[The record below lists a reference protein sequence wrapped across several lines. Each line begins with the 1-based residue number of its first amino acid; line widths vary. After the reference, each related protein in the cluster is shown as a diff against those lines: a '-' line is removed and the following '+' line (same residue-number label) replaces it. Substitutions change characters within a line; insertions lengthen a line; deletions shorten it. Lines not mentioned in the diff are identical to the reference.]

1 MSNMEETEYDF
12 TNLDRKLKNL
22 EQFIQNSTQDHSD
35 QKKILHRIQTALSA
49 IPVGIWEWNTAE
61 NQVLLDEHVRYLLGY
76 DKKFQLEQTGWTNV
90 ISSSDIAKIT
100 VVRDRC
106 LKDPDYKATLLL
118 NGVRNDGS
126 LCNLIW
132 SARCIGNK
140 VIAGTI
146 ILRPDTIPDATLD
159 VTLQNIPIGIII
171 FDQTGNVLKINP
183 ATGSIL
189 GLDNDAQL
197 VGTCLAEFRPFKEA
211 GIAHYFTD
219 LVENNQEFDIES
231 PAIQNLSGKQIFVQ
245 IRGFERNQSRLH
257 LLLITDITKR
267 KNLEDQYS
275 QAQRL
280 ESIGK
285 LAGGVAHDFNNIL
298 TVIKGSAAMAIAGM
312 EAGNPAYDNLYNIQ
326 MAAERA
332 ESLTQQLLAFSR
344 RQLLQPKVL
353 KLNDLVIGMKS
364 RIEGLIGNGIR
375 LNTNLNENAG
385 SIKADQDQIENV
397 IVNLVLNAHDA
408 MPDGGMLTIAT
419 DAVNLDSNYMHGRP
433 LVNPG
438 KYIMLEVK
446 DTGIGME
453 KSVQTHIFEPFFTTK
468 DKGLGS
474 GMGLATVYGVV
485 KQSSGYIWVD
495 SEPGRGSTFKI
506 YLPQVPDAPGGAETA
521 LPSEEDLRGTET
533 ILVVDDEAEVRSLVS
548 EMLRFYGYKVM
559 EAPNAGNALMIFE
572 KYKDTIDI
580 VLTDVVMPQMSGI
593 DFAQKLMPNYPGTKV
608 LFMSGYTD
616 NVIIQQELLD
626 KNKNFIQKPF
636 NTKALI
642 QKVREILDQST

>member
-1 MSNMEETEYDF
+1 MSNTEEKEYDF
-12 TNLDRKLKNL
+12 TNLDRNLKHL
-22 EQFIQNSTQDHSD
+22 EQFIQNSTQNHSD
-35 QKKILHRIQTALSA
+35 QKKIIRKIQTALSA
-49 IPVGIWEWNTAE
+49 IPVGIWEWHTAE
-61 NQVLLDEHVRYLLGY
+61 NQVFFDENIRSLLGH
-76 DKKFQLEQTGWTNV
+76 DNQFELEHTGWTDV
-90 ISSSDIAKIT
+90 IASSDIAKIT
-100 VVRDRC
+100 AVSDRC

-118 NGVRNDGS
+118 NGIKHDGS

-132 SARCIGNK
+132 SARRIGAK
-140 VIAGTI
+140 IITGTL
-146 ILRPDTIPDATLD
+146 ILRPDIISDATLD

-171 FDQTGNVLKINP
+171 IDQTGKVLTINP
-183 ATGSIL
+183 ATSAIL
-189 GLDNDAQL
+189 GLDNEDQL
-197 VGTCLAEFRPFKEA
+197 VGTCLPEFGPFKEA
-211 GIAHYFTD
+211 GIIHYFYG
-219 LVENNQEFDIES
+219 LVEKNQEFDFES
-231 PAIQNLSGKQIFVQ
+231 PAVQNLSGKQIFVQ
-245 IRGFERNQSRLH
+245 IRGFERGQSRLH

-267 KNLEDQYS
+267 KYLEEQYR
-275 QAQRL
+275 QLQRL

-285 LAGGVAHDFNNIL
+285 LAGGIAHDFNNIL

-312 EAGNPAYDNLYNIQ
+312 DTGNPAYDNLYNIQ

-353 KLNDLVIGMKS
+353 KLNDLIIGMKS
-364 RIEGLIGNGIR
+364 RIEDMVGNGIH
-375 LNTNLNENAG
+375 LNISLNENAA
-385 SIKADQDQIENV
+385 SVKADEGQLENV
-397 IVNLVLNAHDA
+397 IVNLVLNAQDA
-408 MPDGGMLTIAT
+408 MPDGGLLTIAT
-419 DAVNLDSNYMHGRP
+419 ESVTLDANYMQGRP
-433 LVNPG
+433 LIKPG
-438 KYIMLEVK
+438 MYIMLEMN

-468 DKGLGS
+468 GKGLGS

-506 YLPQVPDAPGGAETA
+506 FLPQVPDAPRGAETA

-533 ILVVDDEAEVRSLVS
+533 ILVVDDEEEVRTLVS

-593 DFAQKLMPNYPGTKV
+593 DFAQKLMPDYPQTKV

-616 NVIIQQELLD
+616 NVIVQQELLD

-642 QKVREILDQST
+642 QKVREILDQSA